1 VAEYIVYRSNP
12 ADATSKRAV
21 ARLEATTAEE
31 ACRIAGPDVTLAAG
45 EGLVAEPAATQDA
58 REAERNRT
66 SRDLARDTRGGE
78 GPTPEG

>member
-12 ADATSKRAV
+12 ADATDKRTV
-21 ARLEATTAEE
+21 ARLEAANAEE
-31 ACRIAGPDVTLAAG
+31 ACRTAGCDVTLAPG
-45 EGLVAEPAATQDA
+45 ETLSAEPAAIQDA

-66 SRDLARDTRGGE
+66 SRDLARDSRGGE

>member
-12 ADATSKRAV
+12 ADATGKRAI
-21 ARLEATTAEE
+21 ARLEAASAED
-31 ACRIAGPDVTLAAG
+31 ACRIAGRDVTLDPD
-45 EGLVAEPAATQDA
+45 ELLHAEPAQVEDA

-78 GPTPEG
+78 